1 MTVIEIQRRWLTAFL
16 PFARNTAKSILFFFC
31 FAGHANARVF
41 SLLFA
46 LVGQRFKW
54 EKTTVGDNN
63 RDGGVEK
70 TTMMTTT
77 RRVS

>member
-1 MTVIEIQRRWLTAFL
+1 MTVIKIQRWWLTAFL
-16 PFARNTAKSILFFFC
+16 PFTRNTAKSILFIYYFTR
-31 FAGHANARVF
+31 HANARVS

-63 RDGGVEK
+63 RDGGVEE
-70 TTMMTTT
+70 TT